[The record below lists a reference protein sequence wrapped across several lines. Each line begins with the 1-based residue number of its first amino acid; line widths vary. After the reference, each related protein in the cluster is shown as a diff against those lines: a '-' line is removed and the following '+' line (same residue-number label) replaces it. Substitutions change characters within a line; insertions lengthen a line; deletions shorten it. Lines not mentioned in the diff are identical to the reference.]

1 MEPIARKS
9 DRYHDQVAK
18 KEADDSRRGSLR
30 DTVQLLSGLH
40 GNSTGPLTAL
50 TVVGVAAGGLEAAA
64 LILFIRGALAITTD
78 EVSDFSV
85 LGVSIDSTPGVLL
98 VTAAICVIA
107 TMGLHLALARG
118 AAKLSLTILTN
129 ARTRLIDGFMNANWS
144 FQATQREGALQEAAS
159 TLAARASGAAT
170 FLVLGGSSIAIL
182 VALLVS
188 SILVSPLVSLSMIG
202 VLIPVIAVLQ
212 PLTRATRRRSGE
224 AVQRTT
230 DFAVALSST
239 ATLAREYRTFGV
251 TQRRAEQLHALT
263 NDASRQ
269 SIKTRTSNMLAS
281 FLFKDLALLAVI
293 CIVAVLHLLV
303 DLRASATTAAVFLII
318 RSLGYAQL
326 AYNVIQSSAEE
337 NAAIT
342 QLVHQI
348 DALEAAAEPPG
359 TVSISS
365 IDRIEFT
372 DVSFHYD
379 ADRHALENVNLRI
392 ERGAAL
398 GLVGPSGSGK
408 TTIAELLLGLRMPS
422 AGSITVDGQP
432 LHDIRR
438 SDWTRLVAFV
448 PQDPRLSEQSI
459 AENIRFSRD
468 GISDDAIRDAARQAH
483 IHDTIEAL
491 PDGYS
496 TMLGARSTGLSGG
509 QRQRLAIARA
519 LAGRPCVLVLDEPT
533 SALDSASE
541 ELFRQTLTELR
552 GTVTLVVIAHRPTTL
567 DVCDCVVTVTEGRI
581 ASSQRRS
588 PETKAE
594 SQ

>member
-1 MEPIARKS
+1 
-9 DRYHDQVAK
+9 
-18 KEADDSRRGSLR
+18 
-30 DTVQLLSGLH
+30 
-40 GNSTGPLTAL
+40 
-50 TVVGVAAGGLEAAA
+50 
-64 LILFIRGALAITTD
+64 
-78 EVSDFSV
+78 
-85 LGVSIDSTPGVLL
+85 
-98 VTAAICVIA
+98 
-107 TMGLHLALARG
+107 
-118 AAKLSLTILTN
+118 
-129 ARTRLIDGFMNANWS
+129 
-144 FQATQREGALQEAAS
+144 
-159 TLAARASGAAT
+159 
-170 FLVLGGSSIAIL
+170 
-182 VALLVS
+182 
-188 SILVSPLVSLSMIG
+188 
-202 VLIPVIAVLQ
+202 
-212 PLTRATRRRSGE
+212 
-224 AVQRTT
+224 
-230 DFAVALSST
+230 
-239 ATLAREYRTFGV
+239 
-251 TQRRAEQLHALT
+251 
-263 NDASRQ
+263 
-269 SIKTRTSNMLAS
+269 LAS

-326 AYNVIQSSAEE
+326 AYNVIQNSAEE

-348 DALEAAAEPPG
+348 DALEAAVEPPG
-359 TVSISS
+359 SVSISS
-365 IDRIEFT
+365 IDLIEFT

-379 ADRHALENVNLRI
+379 ADRHALESVNLRL

-408 TTIAELLLGLRMPS
+408 TTIAELLLGLRLPS

-468 GISDDAIRDAARQAH
+468 GISDEAIRDAARQAH

-519 LAGRPCVLVLDEPT
+519 LAGQPCVLVLDEPT

-541 ELFRQTLTELR
+541 ELFRQTLSELK

-567 DVCDCVVTVTEGRI
+567 DVCDCVVTVADGRI
-581 ASSQRRS
+581 ASSQRWG
-588 PETKAE
+588 PETMAGP
-594 SQ
+594 Q